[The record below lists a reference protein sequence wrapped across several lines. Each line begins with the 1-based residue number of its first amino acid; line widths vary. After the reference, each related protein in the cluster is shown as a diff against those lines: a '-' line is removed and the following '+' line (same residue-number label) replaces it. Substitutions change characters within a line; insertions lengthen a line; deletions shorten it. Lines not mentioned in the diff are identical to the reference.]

1 MTLHF
6 RGFAAPV
13 SAAGFGPIEDRLRS
27 AGEELADALLIGP
40 RPEFRDALR
49 MRLMAVAAVAPPRT
63 STLSVWRT
71 EPKSVR
77 RTRLATGV
85 LAAAVIMGGAG
96 VAGARSLP
104 GDAFY
109 DLKRASERIELAL
122 THGDAARGQL
132 HLKFAAK
139 RLNEVERLTGV
150 SSTNLTAA
158 GFGQSS
164 SVAGIAGIGDDLSAR
179 VNRALT
185 SMDSETGAGAR
196 LLTEAFQQTKNRS
209 TLTTLGSFAERQAK
223 RIQNV
228 LGALPAPEQ
237 TRALSSLSLVLQVQ
251 GQAFVL
257 SATAPI
263 DPTSSNP
270 SDAPTVISTG
280 PTTTT
285 PAEHKAPSTTPG
297 HATTAT
303 YSTPQTAP
311 TPAASPAPEGS
322 TPPPASEPPSPSG
335 HKPTPKPTPTGSPA
349 PKPITIGLP
358 LPVPTTCLAL
368 PIVVGVCVVPV

>member
-49 MRLMAVAAVAPPRT
+49 TRLMAVAAVTPPRT
-63 STLSVWRT
+63 STLSLWRT

-77 RTRLATGV
+77 RTRLATGA

-150 SSTNLTAA
+150 SSTNLSAA
-158 GFGQSS
+158 GSGQSS
-164 SVAGIAGIGDDLSAR
+164 SVAGIAGIGDNLSAR

-196 LLTEAFQQTKNRS
+196 LLTEAFQQTKDRS
-209 TLTTLGSFAERQAK
+209 TMTTLGSFAERQAK

-270 SDAPTVISTG
+270 GDAPTVISTG
-280 PTTTT
+280 PTTLK
-285 PAEHKAPSTTPG
+285 AKHKTPSTTPG
-297 HATTAT
+297 YTSTVT
-303 YSTPQTAP
+303 YSTPHTAP

-322 TPPPASEPPSPSG
+322 TAPPASESPSPSG
-335 HKPTPKPTPTGSPA
+335 HKPTPKPTPSGSPA
-349 PKPITIGLP
+349 PTPITIGLP